1 MPGKALFVKNIKKKL
16 LTKVK
21 NKKTALN
28 IKQIALTT
36 LVFWNILVIFATSI

>member
-1 MPGKALFVKNIKKKL
+1 MSGKALFVKNIKKKL

>member
-28 IKQIALTT
+28 IKQIALIT

>member
-1 MPGKALFVKNIKKKL
+1 MPEKALFVKNIKKKL

-21 NKKTALN
+21 NKKSALN

>member
-1 MPGKALFVKNIKKKL
+1 MPEKALFVKNIKKKF

-21 NKKTALN
+21 NKKSALN
-28 IKQIALTT
+28 IKQIPLTT